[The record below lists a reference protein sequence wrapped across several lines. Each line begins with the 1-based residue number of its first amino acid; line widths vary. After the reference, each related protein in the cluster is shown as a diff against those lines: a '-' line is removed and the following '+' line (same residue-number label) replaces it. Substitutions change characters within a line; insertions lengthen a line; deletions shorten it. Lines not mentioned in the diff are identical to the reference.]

1 MTHGKPT
8 ARPMAN
14 PSPPRLKPKPTN
26 KPKSAE
32 TKTQAHRQP
41 NHHQKINKG
50 EGKAMENR
58 GEGRAME
65 NRGRERRKEGEHSG
79 ENGDKCEEREKKPEK

>member
-1 MTHGKPT
+1 M
-8 ARPMAN
+8 
-14 PSPPRLKPKPTN
+14 N

-50 EGKAMENR
+50 D
-58 GEGRAME
+58 GRAME

-79 ENGDKCEEREKKPEK
+79 ENGEKCEEREKNRGNEMKGRKKGLYSQLE